1 MVTNYRK
8 RTRSGSIL
16 TAMHRNH
23 LLQLLRSYRARD
35 ARDRE
40 CRERF
45 IEFVGS
51 HPDCCERTLA
61 IGHVTGSAWITNHPR
76 TRFLLTFHKK
86 LGLWLQLGGHADGET
101 DLVAVAL
108 REAREESGLAEI
120 ALVSEEI
127 FDLDIHLIPA
137 GNGVPQH
144 YHYDVRFL
152 CEADDAAPLAIS
164 DESHDLR
171 WLNREEVAARTLEES
186 ILRML
191 RKTQVAVS
199 E

>member
-1 MVTNYRK
+1 
-8 RTRSGSIL
+8 
-16 TAMHRNH
+16 MHRNN
-23 LLQLLRSYRARD
+23 LLQLLRAYRARD

-45 IEFVGS
+45 IEFVDNN
-51 HPDCCERTLA
+51 PNCCERTPA
-61 IGHVTGSAWITNHPR
+61 IGHVTGSAWITNRLR
-76 TRFLLTFHKK
+76 TRFLLTFHKQ

-108 REAREESGLAEI
+108 REAREESGLSEI

-127 FDLDIHLIPA
+127 FDLDIHLIPESNA
-137 GNGVPQH
+137 IPQH

-152 CEADDAAPLAIS
+152 CEANDAAPLAIS
-164 DESHDLR
+164 HESHDLR
-171 WLNREEVAARTLEES
+171 WLSRKEVAAITREES

-191 RKTQVAVS
+191 RKTPDRIS

>member
-1 MVTNYRK
+1 
-8 RTRSGSIL
+8 
-16 TAMHRNH
+16 MHRNS
-23 LLQLLRSYRARD
+23 LLQLLRAYQARD

-40 CRERF
+40 CRDRF
-45 IEFVGS
+45 IEFVES
-51 HPDCCERTLA
+51 YPECCERKLA
-61 IGHVTGSAWITNHPR
+61 IGHVTGSAWIANRQR

-108 REAREESGLAEI
+108 REAREESGLSEI
-120 ALVSEEI
+120 ALVSDEI

-152 CEADDAAPLAIS
+152 CEADEAALLAIS

-171 WLNREEVAARTLEES
+171 WLNREEVAARTQEES

-191 RKTQVAVS
+191 RKTQVSVN